1 MTGRLVF
8 LGLLLICVAAAA
20 TEKSGQMRKP
30 SCPTMDDLNAC
41 PLNYAPIC
49 ATDGNTYPN
58 ECALCVRRATTK
70 MDILIV
76 KEGNC

>member
-1 MTGRLVF
+1 MVKTLII
-8 LGLLLICVAAAA
+8 LGSVCSVLFFYL
-20 TEKSGQMRKP
+20 QP